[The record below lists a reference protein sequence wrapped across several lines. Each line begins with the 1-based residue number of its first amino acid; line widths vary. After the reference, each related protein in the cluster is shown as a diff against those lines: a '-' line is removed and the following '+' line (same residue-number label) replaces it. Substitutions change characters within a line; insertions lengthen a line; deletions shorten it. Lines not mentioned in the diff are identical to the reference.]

1 MMPIWVKYALTA
13 IAYIIMGVVIL
24 WIGRQCYLDTK
35 REIRDLMAD
44 KKKSA
49 NNSKIIYLRYVDVE
63 GREIIRKK
71 KGAD

>member
-13 IAYIIMGVVIL
+13 IAYIIMGVVII

>member
-1 MMPIWVKYALTA
+1 MMPVWIKYALTA
-13 IAYIIMGVVIL
+13 IAYIIMSGAIIWIL
-24 WIGRQCYLDTK
+24 RLCWIDTK